1 MKVIRCDLDEIV
13 GCCNSVNILTS
24 LPWSISY
31 VAFNYACTTVSQ
43 GAFDAKHVV
52 DVKPGV

>member
-24 LPWSISY
+24 LLWSISY
-31 VAFNYACTTVSQ
+31 VAFNYACTTVS
-43 GAFDAKHVV
+43 
-52 DVKPGV
+52 